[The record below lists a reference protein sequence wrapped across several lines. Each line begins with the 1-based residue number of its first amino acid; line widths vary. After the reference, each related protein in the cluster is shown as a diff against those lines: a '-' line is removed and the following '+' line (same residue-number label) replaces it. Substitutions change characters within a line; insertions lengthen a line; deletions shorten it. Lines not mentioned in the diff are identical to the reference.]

1 LQELWTNSQVAMVE
15 CLVLPGIGGVAV
27 QCLLL
32 ACCVGVFVFKRKKEE
47 KRLGPEARSKEEFT
61 LDASKQFASAA
72 WLHCMN
78 LGFASALN
86 TLMAGGDECG
96 WYWINIMVDTTLGT
110 AVAYVLL
117 LIANAFLK
125 KKLTPAAAEE
135 FRSGEYKADDGYI
148 SMKRYMKQLC
158 LWLVVVSFM
167 KVLMVLFMFLFSG
180 PLMGIAGF
188 VLAPF
193 LSEPWLKLLVV
204 MIAFP
209 LVMDSFQ
216 IWMVDNF
223 IKKRETHAI
232 QGTVEDL
239 EAAPE
244 LDGFYVER
252 SAEALLIL
260 SERCEEAAEEAL
272 PYLRT
277 KCDEAM
283 HADKSTEF
291 AGSAAK
297 KAYPS
302 ANFETQYKFQTIIP
316 PDQAIVE

>member
-1 LQELWTNSQVAMVE
+1 MVE

-32 ACCVGVFVFKRKKEE
+32 ACCVGVFVVKRKKEE
-47 KRLGPEARSKEEFT
+47 KRLGPDARSKEEFT
-61 LDASKQFASAA
+61 LDASKQFASAG

-78 LGFASALN
+78 LGFASSLN
-86 TLMAGGDECG
+86 TWMAGGDECG

-110 AVAYVLL
+110 AVAYFLL
-117 LIANAFLK
+117 QIANAFLK
-125 KKLTPAAAEE
+125 KKLTPTAAEE
-135 FRSGEYKADDGYI
+135 FRSGEYKVDGII
-148 SMKRYMKQLC
+148 SMRRYMKQLC

-167 KVLMVLFMFLFSG
+167 KISMVLFMFLFSG
-180 PLMGIAGF
+180 PLLGIAGF

-193 LSEPWLKLLVV
+193 LSQPWLKLLVV
-204 MIAFP
+204 MIVFP
-209 LVMDSFQ
+209 LVMDGFQ
-216 IWMVDNF
+216 IWMIDNF

-232 QGTVEDL
+232 QGTVEDP
-239 EAAPE
+239 ESAAPE

-252 SAEALLIL
+252 SAEALLNL
-260 SERCEEAAEEAL
+260 SERCEQAAEEAL
-272 PYLRT
+272 PYLRA
-277 KCDEAM
+277 KCEEAA

-291 AGSAAK
+291 EGSGAK

-316 PDQAIVE
+316 PDQAIEE